1 MGSRMK
7 FNTTA
12 LACLALMGA
21 LQGMTA
27 EAAPQAEHPAV
38 ARALAAMRHRLADKA
53 ADKATHNA
61 QTPGTQADD
70 LDDDDELTPT
80 DVVTDPNGLEHVR
93 FERRYKGLRVVGGD
107 LVSHADARGQVKALS
122 RTWQRKGKLEV
133 QATVPE
139 AQAATLALKRFP
151 HAFGKV
157 RSRELIVW
165 AVDGQDT
172 PAWDVTVQGQ
182 QADGTPSLM
191 HHVVH
196 AGTGRQ
202 LAQWDEVH
210 TTTATANGQSLY
222 SGLVT
227 LGADLLNGTYSLKD
241 ATRGG
246 HYVADANNKLDVN
259 FFGVLFPAKQALV
272 TSTSGT
278 FGNGTSASRT
288 SAAADAAYGF
298 TMTWDYFRLV
308 HGRNGIDGTGKQ
320 VYSRVHYGS
329 KYNNAFWQGACFCMT
344 YGDGD
349 GVSMKSLI
357 SMDVAGHE
365 MAHGVTATSA
375 KLLYTGESGGLNEGS
390 SDIFGAMVEQF
401 AANGTDVGDY
411 LIGEKVVG
419 SKITRGYLRTMVN
432 PSDDGASADCW
443 YSGVGKLDVHL
454 SSGVTNHLFYLLAEG
469 TNAGQPSRTCRSTDT
484 RVASGQGTVQGVGR
498 QKAERIW
505 YRALTVYMTSG
516 TNFAGARQATIKA
529 ATDLHGAG
537 SAEVASV
544 MAAWSAVNVN

>member
-1 MGSRMK
+1 MGFRMK

-12 LACLALMGA
+12 LACLALIGA
-21 LQGMTA
+21 WQGMAA
-27 EAAPQAEHPAV
+27 EAASQADHPAV
-38 ARALAAMRHRLADKA
+38 ARALAAMRHRQADKA
-53 ADKATHNA
+53 ADTSQAIGA
-61 QTPGTQADD
+61 QADD

-80 DVVTDPNGLEHVR
+80 GVVTDPNGQEHVR

-107 LVSHADARGQVKALS
+107 LVTHGDARGQFKALS
-122 RTWQRKGKLEV
+122 RTWQRKGKLDV
-133 QATVPE
+133 QAAVPE

-157 RSRELIVW
+157 TSRELIVW

-191 HHVVH
+191 HHVLH
-196 AGTGRQ
+196 AGNGRA

-210 TTTATANGQSLY
+210 TTVATASGQSLY

-227 LGADLLNGTYSLKD
+227 LGADLLNGTYALKD

-246 HYVADANNKLDVN
+246 HYVADAGNKLDVT
-259 FFGVLFPAKQALV
+259 FFGVLFPAKQTLV

-278 FGNGTSASRT
+278 FGNGTAASRA

-298 TMTWDYFRLV
+298 TMTWDYFRQV
-308 HGRNGIDGTGKQ
+308 HGRNGIDGAGKQ

-329 KYNNAFWQGACFCMT
+329 NYNNAFWQGTCFCMT

-349 GVSMKSLI
+349 GLSMKSLI

-375 KLLYTGESGGLNEGS
+375 KLLYTGESGGLNEGT

-401 AANGTDVGDY
+401 AANGTDLGDY

-419 SKITRGYLRTMVN
+419 SKIARGYLRNMVN

-443 YSGVGKLDVHL
+443 YSTVGKLDVHL

-469 TNAGQPSRTCRSTDT
+469 SNAGQPSRTCRSTDT

-516 TNFAGARQATIKA
+516 TTFAGARQATIKA